1 MTVLPFQECLNRFA
15 WEEPEVGIHHPL
27 TKILWLYVASVV
39 YSIVRYA
46 VFAPQ
51 NFQNLPVFIVNKGVA
66 MAVALCFTI
75 AFWQQLRMRD
85 HPTNTQAPT
94 AWFRAGIWGICAH
107 IPMSLSLLRPGYFP
121 EFFSAERF
129 SFNGEAVLLFGAL
142 TSGGVYL
149 LTRTHWDGLLRWR
162 LSMLTMT
169 ALFAHTLFMGI
180 ARGVNIKASH
190 GYLPPMWMLS
200 LIGIGFGIAFLV
212 RSQPRQVQ
220 TLPQTP

>member
-1 MTVLPFQECLNRFA
+1 MD
-15 WEEPEVGIHHPL
+15 IHNPL
-27 TKILWLYVASVV
+27 SKILWLYGASVI

-51 NFQNLPVFIVNKGVA
+51 NFQNLPIFIVNKGVA
-66 MAVALCFTI
+66 MAVPLCFAI
-75 AFWQQLRMRD
+75 AFWQQMRLRD
-85 HPTNTQAPT
+85 GIPGKYAPA
-94 AWFRAGIWGICAH
+94 AWFRAGVWGICAH

-121 EFFSAERF
+121 EFFTAERF

-142 TSGGVYL
+142 TTGGIYL
-149 LTRTHWDGLLRWR
+149 LTRAQWDELLRWR

-190 GYLPPMWMLS
+190 AYLPPMWMLS
-200 LIGIGFGIAFLV
+200 LIGIALGIAFLV
-212 RSQPRQVQ
+212 RSRSRAIDTHTSISEVACN
-220 TLPQTP
+220 PQGQSR

>member
-1 MTVLPFQECLNRFA
+1 VLQF
-15 WEEPEVGIHHPL
+15 WEEPEVDMHNPL
-27 TKILWLYVASVV
+27 PKILWLFAASVA
-39 YSIVRYA
+39 YSVVRYA

-51 NFQNLPVFIVNKGVA
+51 NFQNLPIFIINKGIA
-66 MAVALCFTI
+66 MAVPLCFAI

-85 HPTNTQAPT
+85 GITGTHAPT
-94 AWFRAGIWGICAH
+94 AWFRAGVWGICAH

-142 TSGGVYL
+142 TAGGVYL
-149 LTRTHWDGLLRWR
+149 LTRTHWNALVRWR

-180 ARGVNIKASH
+180 ARGINIKASH

-200 LIGIGFGIAFLV
+200 LIGIGLAVAFVV
-212 RSQPRQVQ
+212 RSRPQPAVG
-220 TLPQTP
+220 LSPVP

>member
-1 MTVLPFQECLNRFA
+1 MSPALGRK
-15 WEEPEVGIHHPL
+15 PETEMVPMQNPL
-27 TKILWLYVASVV
+27 SRILWLYGASVL
-39 YSIVRYA
+39 YSVVRYA

-51 NFQNLPVFIVNKGVA
+51 NFQNLPIFIVNKGVA
-66 MAVALCFTI
+66 MAVALCFAV

-85 HPTNTQAPT
+85 AAVRAQAAA

-142 TSGGVYL
+142 TTGGVYL
-149 LTRTHWDGLLRWR
+149 LTRTHWTAALRWR

-190 GYLPPMWMLS
+190 GYLPPMWLLS
-200 LIGIGFGIAFLV
+200 LIGIAAGIAFLL
-212 RSQPRQVQ
+212 RSR
-220 TLPQTP
+220 PQSTASAVAANHG